1 MIQLARGVL
10 ILFKMAVFNR
20 VEKKVFVK
28 RYEIKL
34 FFLFV
39 FLLLVYLG
47 IAYFIHWPAGY
58 YGSIEQ
64 PRFAD
69 PWIARTETILSGGL
83 LYRDVFTTT
92 PPLTNFL
99 LIPPAYVAGLVGHI
113 NPWATLSFMVYFSL
127 FNYLGALVLLYL
139 GETRREGF
147 WTAVCFLLNP
157 LTFSNT
163 VLRRQDESIVV
174 LFIGIALLLFLKRR
188 HLSAAVSMGLAVL
201 VKLTGGI
208 ILPIAFLHSRKWHY
222 LVIPA
227 LVFFTAVSPFLL
239 LAGRAAMFWDF
250 SQQEGEHPFQFGG
263 VSLVALWNKFHEGSQ
278 LVNLQLPSM
287 LFVAGVGLILLFIAW
302 KRIGVVEDLTLLLIV
317 ILLLTPKL
325 HTGYFSMLALSMAP
339 LIKKYRLHWIYFI
352 FGGLAVVADYY
363 KWPIENFSVAFY
375 LMLAVVILLV
385 AAGAII
391 IWKGLQSERS
401 ALAIEPQA
409 M

>member
-1 MIQLARGVL
+1 MEEPRTFIRREEV
-10 ILFKMAVFNR
+10 
-20 VEKKVFVK
+20 
-28 RYEIKL
+28 KL
-34 FFLFV
+34 FFLFLV
-39 FLLLVYLG
+39 LLVVYLA

-99 LIPPAYVAGLVGHI
+99 LIPPAYLAGKWGIV

-127 FNYLGALVLLYL
+127 FNYLGALVLLYM
-139 GETRREGF
+139 GETRRKGF
-147 WTAVCFLLNP
+147 WTAVFFLLNP
-157 LTFSNT
+157 LTFGNT
-163 VLRRQDESIVV
+163 ILRRQDESVV
-174 LFIGIALLLFLKRR
+174 VFFIGVALLLFLKRK

-227 LVFFTAVSPFLL
+227 VVFFTAVSPFLI

-263 VSLVALWNKFHEGSQ
+263 VSLVALWNNFHQGTQ
-278 LVNLQLPSM
+278 QVGLQWPSI
-287 LFVAGVGLILLFIAW
+287 LFVIGVGAILLFIAW

-339 LIKKYRLHWIYFI
+339 LLKRYRLYAIYFI
-352 FGGLAVVADYY
+352 FGALAVVADYY
-363 KWPIENFSVAFY
+363 KWPVENFPVAFY
-375 LMLAVVILLV
+375 LMVAVVFLL
-385 AAGAII
+385 AAALMII
-391 IWKGLQSERS
+391 IWKGLRQPQSR
-401 ALAIEPQA
+401 LGVNPQTQ
-409 M
+409 

>member
-1 MIQLARGVL
+1 MEEPRTFIRREEV
-10 ILFKMAVFNR
+10 
-20 VEKKVFVK
+20 
-28 RYEIKL
+28 KL
-34 FFLFV
+34 FFLF
-39 FLLLVYLG
+39 LILLVMYLA

-99 LIPPAYVAGLVGHI
+99 LIPPAYLAGRLGHI

-127 FNYLGALVLLYL
+127 FNYLGALVLLYM
-139 GETRREGF
+139 GKTRRKGF
-147 WTAVCFLLNP
+147 WTAVFFLLNP
-157 LTFSNT
+157 LTFGNT
-163 VLRRQDESIVV
+163 ILRRQDESVV
-174 LFIGIALLLFLKRR
+174 VFFIGVALLLFLKRK
-188 HLSAAVSMGLAVL
+188 HFSAAVSMGLAVL

-227 LVFFTAVSPFLL
+227 VVFFTAVTPFLI

-263 VSLVALWNKFHEGSQ
+263 VSLVALWNNFHEGAQ
-278 LVNLQLPSM
+278 QVGLQWPSI
-287 LFVAGVGLILLFIAW
+287 LFVVGVGAILLFIAW

-339 LIKKYRLHWIYFI
+339 LLKRYRLHAIYFI
-352 FGGLAVVADYY
+352 FGALAIVADYY
-363 KWPIENFSVAFY
+363 KWPIENFPVAFY
-375 LMLAVVILLV
+375 LMVAVVVLLV
-385 AAGAII
+385 AALVII
-391 IWKGLQSERS
+391 IWKGLQP
-401 ALAIEPQA
+401 PQPPLVVNPHIQ
-409 M
+409 

>member
-1 MIQLARGVL
+1 ML
-10 ILFKMAVFNR
+10 
-20 VEKKVFVK
+20 
-28 RYEIKL
+28 
-34 FFLFV
+34 
-39 FLLLVYLG
+39 LLLVYLA
-47 IAYFIHWPAGY
+47 IAYFVHWPAGY
-58 YGSIEQ
+58 YGTIEQ

-99 LIPPAYVAGLVGHI
+99 LIPPAYLAGALGHV

-127 FNYLGALVLLYL
+127 FNFLGALVLLYM

-147 WTAVCFLLNP
+147 WTAVFFLLNP

-163 VLRRQDESIVV
+163 ILRRQDESIVV
-174 LFIGIALLLFLKRR
+174 FFIGVALLLFLKRK

-208 ILPIAFLHSRKWHY
+208 ILPVAFLHSRKWHY

-263 VSLVALWNKFHEGSQ
+263 VSLVALWNNFHEAGQ
-278 LVNLQLPSM
+278 QITLQWPSI
-287 LFVAGVGLILLFIAW
+287 LFVVGVGLTLLFIAW
-302 KRIGVVEDLTLLLIV
+302 KRLGVVEDLTILIIV

-325 HTGYFSMLALSMAP
+325 HTGYFSMLALTMAP
-339 LIKKYRLHWIYFI
+339 LLKRYRLYWIYFI
-352 FGGLAVVADYY
+352 FGGVAVIADYY
-363 KWPIENFSVAFY
+363 KWPIENFSIAFY
-375 LMLAVVILLV
+375 LMLLVVGLLLAAVGLIL
-385 AAGAII
+385 
-391 IWKGLQSERS
+391 WQGLRRPRPV
-401 ALAIEPQA
+401 LAVEPGTT
-409 M
+409 